1 MFVSCPANEF
11 LKGFDTSLNRIC
23 VPSDGTYGG
32 PVISITTTATSGAYP
47 TNAPTGQIKGGKFAK
62 YFENL
67 YGLCSG
73 NKIVKGFAS
82 DGWKYCVTP
91 AISTDITPHTPLICT
106 KVPGCVEK
114 LLRKITQ
121 VRDIID
127 KQDFVPKVS
136 QISPLVSGI

>member
-1 MFVSCPANEF
+1 MN
-11 LKGFDTSLNRIC
+11 
-23 VPSDGTYGG
+23 
-32 PVISITTTATSGAYP
+32 
-47 TNAPTGQIKGGKFAK
+47 
-62 YFENL
+62 
-67 YGLCSG
+67 
-73 NKIVKGFAS
+73 
-82 DGWKYCVTP
+82 
-91 AISTDITPHTPLICT
+91 CT

>member
-1 MFVSCPANEF
+1 MHIRLHNLSYELLCRQSVSFA
-11 LKGFDTSLNRIC
+11 LN
-23 VPSDGTYGG
+23 
-32 PVISITTTATSGAYP
+32 
-47 TNAPTGQIKGGKFAK
+47 
-62 YFENL
+62 
-67 YGLCSG
+67 
-73 NKIVKGFAS
+73 
-82 DGWKYCVTP
+82 
-91 AISTDITPHTPLICT
+91 CT